1 MKEKLQQLLNGAKT
15 LKQAES
21 ILKNNNIKYCYFEG
35 IGGSELQIKEDSKTH
50 RILKN
55 KKSLEI
61 KTLVKAH
68 IEIDSVDLYKAKL
81 IQSYK

>member
-1 MKEKLQQLLNGAKT
+1 MKEKLQQLLNGVKT

-21 ILKNNNIKYCYFEG
+21 ILKNNNIKYCYFDG
-35 IGGSELQIKEDSKTH
+35 IGGLELQIKEGIKTH

-55 KKSLEI
+55 KISLEI
-61 KTLVKAH
+61 KTLVKTH
-68 IEIDSVDLYKAKL
+68 IEVDPVDLYKAKL